1 MKSDALGDRIKSYEI
16 AETGLKFINGLPI
29 VVRLDGKS
37 FHSFTKNMKKP
48 YDQDMMDLMDD
59 TTKYL
64 LEESGAI
71 IAYTQ
76 SDEISLILFPWLK
89 NNEADLP
96 FGGKKFKIISVLAST
111 ATARFLKGALE
122 LFPDACARGL
132 PRFDCRAFQ
141 VPSKE
146 EAIESLRWR
155 AKDSL
160 KNSVSMAARSHFSHK
175 SLQNKTSSEMQEML
189 FQEKNINF
197 NNYPVRFKEGS
208 FFKRKSIEVYLSE
221 EELNKIPED
230 RRPVGPVIRSCIS
243 IVDNPLKNKNVV
255 DIVFETGI

>member
-96 FGGKKFKIISVLAST
+96 FGGKKFKIISA
-111 ATARFLKGALE
+111 
-122 LFPDACARGL
+122 
-132 PRFDCRAFQ
+132 
-141 VPSKE
+141 
-146 EAIESLRWR
+146 
-155 AKDSL
+155 
-160 KNSVSMAARSHFSHK
+160 
-175 SLQNKTSSEMQEML
+175 
-189 FQEKNINF
+189 
-197 NNYPVRFKEGS
+197 
-208 FFKRKSIEVYLSE
+208 
-221 EELNKIPED
+221 
-230 RRPVGPVIRSCIS
+230 
-243 IVDNPLKNKNVV
+243 
-255 DIVFETGI
+255 